1 MNKESN
7 MNQNQLEQERDY
19 WKQRCHD
26 MREDMKLFVTV
37 TMVVIMTICVELIIN
52 RYWPLPLH

>member
-1 MNKESN
+1 MNEQSN

-26 MREDMKLFVTV
+26 QKEDMKTYIGLVAL
-37 TMVVIMTICVELIIN
+37 VICIICVELIIN
-52 RYWPLPLH
+52 RFYHGAMH